1 MCLMEDWKMILIKH
15 AEVYAPR
22 SIGIKDVLI
31 CGGQIEAIEDRI
43 SLPLP
48 SCHVIDGTGKLLVP
62 GIIDPHVHVTGGG
75 GEGSFHTQVPPV
87 TFSDLIQGGRHHGSR
102 PSRNRRDN
110 QKR

>member
-1 MCLMEDWKMILIKH
+1 MRLTEDLNMILIKQ
-15 AEVYAPR
+15 AEVYTPHI
-22 SIGIKDVLI
+22 IGIKDVLV

-48 SCHVIDGTGKLLVP
+48 SCHVIDGTGKLLIP

-87 TFSDLIQGGRHHGSR
+87 SLSDLIRGGVTTVVGLLGT
-102 PSRNRRDN
+102 D
-110 QKR
+110 